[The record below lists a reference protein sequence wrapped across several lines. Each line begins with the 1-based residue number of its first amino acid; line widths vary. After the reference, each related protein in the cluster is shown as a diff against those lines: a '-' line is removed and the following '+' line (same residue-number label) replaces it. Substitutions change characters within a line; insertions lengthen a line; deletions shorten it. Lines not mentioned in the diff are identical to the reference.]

1 MVNARA
7 HGHVQRGHARL
18 HKRGHSA
25 SSSLASPLSPVAD
38 GGAFTFSRSETHR
51 TTIEESW
58 PEMPHHAAAAATSTC
73 TSTCTSTS
81 TSTHPLKIKPYL
93 RKLSSRDV
101 NSLDLSRPA
110 AENESLASLGI
121 ANEYHSNS
129 GYSRSISDVTFSP
142 VNGRHRHTRSTSS
155 TSQFSTSSNGLT
167 RPTPM
172 PAIRQTPQPTMYTYL
187 PPASKPSPSS
197 ILGLGDESDDIM
209 SDEEFRLRQNA
220 YEPGRRSGSLSSVPG
235 VSLRIHTNNS
245 TTRLAS
251 NYSQST
257 ISLTSP
263 VAQARSRGDTLKSI
277 DTTTSPSSR
286 TSFDQGLRFI
296 RGGRDSPVDAASRAA
311 SIRAARA
318 KFEEK
323 ELAKERRYEKE
334 ASTQAERDYR
344 RQAKKDEQQRRKS
357 EATDRA
363 EHKRARSVSDSQ
375 NEKAPRPSVGG
386 RQYSDHREAHPHS
399 LPKYVSTVDLEKAG
413 TTPEVTTKRAAKG
426 RWLSFITWFKTRLLR
441 MSRKVSL

>member
-1 MVNARA
+1 MVNSRA
-7 HGHVQRGHARL
+7 HGHAGHARL

-38 GGAFTFSRSETHR
+38 GAAFTFSRSETPK

-58 PEMPHHAAAAATSTC
+58 TELPQHMPAATS
-73 TSTCTSTS
+73 S
-81 TSTHPLKIKPYL
+81 HPLKIKPYL
-93 RKLSSRDV
+93 RKLSSKDA
-101 NSLDLSRPA
+101 NALDLSRPA
-110 AENESLASLGI
+110 AENESLAGLGTY
-121 ANEYHSNS
+121 EYN
-129 GYSRSISDVTFSP
+129 GAYSRSISDVTFTP
-142 VNGRHRHTRSTSS
+142 VNGRHRHTRSTSN
-155 TSQFSTSSNGLT
+155 TSQFSTSSSGLT

-172 PAIRQTPQPTMYTYL
+172 PAIRQTPQLSAHL
-187 PPASKPSPSS
+187 PPASKSSPSS
-197 ILGLGDESDDIM
+197 ILGLENEGDDIM

-296 RGGRDSPVDAASRAA
+296 RGGRDSPIDAASRAA

-318 KFEEK
+318 KFEE
-323 ELAKERRYEKE
+323 EEQAKERRYEKE
-334 ASTQAERDYR
+334 ANKQAERDYR
-344 RQAKKDEQQRRKS
+344 KQVKKDENQRRKS

-363 EHKRARSVSDSQ
+363 DYKRSRSVSDTH
-375 NEKAPRPSVGG
+375 NEKTPRPSVGG
-386 RQYSDHREAHPHS
+386 RQYSDHREAHVNS
-399 LPKYVSTVDLEKAG
+399 LPKHVSTVDLEKADV
-413 TTPEVTTKRAAKG
+413 TPEVTTKRAAKG

-441 MSRKVSL
+441 MSRKVST

>member
-1 MVNARA
+1 MVSSRA
-7 HGHVQRGHARL
+7 AHSGHARL

-38 GGAFTFSRSETHR
+38 GAAFTFSRSETPK
-51 TTIEESW
+51 TTIEEW
-58 PEMPHHAAAAATSTC
+58 TEMPRQTSANTA
-73 TSTCTSTS
+73 STPA
-81 TSTHPLKIKPYL
+81 HPLKIKPYV
-93 RKLSSRDV
+93 RKLSSKNTKG

-121 ANEYHSNS
+121 AHEFNGYNTA
-129 GYSRSISDVTFSP
+129 YSRSISDITFSP
-142 VNGRHRHTRSTSS
+142 VNGRHRHTHARSTSNN
-155 TSQFSTSSNGLT
+155 SQFSTSSGGPP

-172 PAIRQTPQPTMYTYL
+172 PAIRQTPQPTAYL
-187 PPASKPSPSS
+187 PPASKSSPSS
-197 ILGLGDESDDIM
+197 ILGLENESDDIM
-209 SDEEFRLRQNA
+209 SDEEFRLRQSA
-220 YEPGRRSGSLSSVPG
+220 YEPGRRSDSISSVPG

-245 TTRLAS
+245 TTRLAN

-296 RGGRDSPVDAASRAA
+296 RGGRDSPIDAASRAA

-318 KFEEK
+318 KFEEE

-334 ASTQAERDYR
+334 LSKQAERDHR
-344 RQAKKDEQQRRKS
+344 RQVKKEEHQRRKS
-357 EATDRA
+357 EATDRV
-363 EHKRARSVSDSQ
+363 EYKRSRSISDAQ
-375 NEKAPRPSVGG
+375 NEKQPRPSVGG
-386 RQYSDHREAHPHS
+386 RQYSDHREAHVNS
-399 LPKYVSTVDLEKAG
+399 LPKHVSTVDLEKAG
-413 TTPEVTTKRAAKG
+413 VTPEVTTKRAAKG
-426 RWLSFITWFKTRLLR
+426 RWLSFITWLKTRLLR